1 MGFLYITQLD
11 TQDFYVEKPLV
22 SDNVDSQTYD
32 TFIFVDILNLKIE
45 SATLNKNIA
54 EKGAT

>member
-22 SDNVDSQTYD
+22 SDNVDSQTHD
-32 TFIFVDILNLKIE
+32 TFHFVGILNLKIE
-45 SATLNKNIA
+45 SATLKKNIA